1 MTEDLR
7 AVPLAV
13 FLTSFSL
20 LCYEILLTRIFSIIQ
35 WQNLSSVVISLA
47 LLGFGAS
54 GSFLTLFKSPIEK
67 DYPLYFLVFLYLFPV
82 TLCLGFVLYCKTPFN
97 PFEIGIN
104 PREWLYLLSYFAST
118 GIPFFFAATVIGM
131 ALSRYPVGST
141 YFFNL
146 AGSGAGALAIIL
158 LSFLLHP
165 YLILVVITGIALASA
180 IFFSLNFTK
189 GTCVVLLLGSL
200 LFTAV
205 FYFSFDWL
213 NLKRMS
219 PYKALSR
226 TLLLPH
232 ARIIAEKYSPL
243 GLVQAVEA
251 EGLHHSGDLSLISPY
266 QVPVQKALFF
276 DGDSMSAVVP
286 FRGSLE
292 EIRYL
297 DYIPSSLPHHLLLPE
312 ERGKALIIGVGGGEG
327 ILKAKLHGFRAIE
340 GVEINGNIIELMEN
354 ELADFSGRIYQ
365 DPRVKI
371 FQQEMR
377 GFLASSP
384 RRYDLIELSL
394 MDSYAAAASGVYA
407 LNESYLYTVQSM
419 AELFGHLSENGLLA
433 ITRWNVTPPRDNIKM
448 LHLLVTALK
457 KLGLKD
463 IPRHIFYIRS
473 MRASTIVVSRTPLSD
488 SQIRKGKAFAQRRL
502 FDLVHY
508 PGIKPEEANRHVQME
523 VPIYYQAAQNLLSDN
538 AGAFVRDFPFDIS
551 APTDNRPYYYNFFKW
566 RTLPL
571 LLQVG
576 PQRIPFTEWG
586 YFVLVICLGFAVV
599 ISFLLVILPLLFSKS
614 RARKGHLWVFLYFAL
629 IGLGFF
635 FIEMPFIQKF
645 ILFLHH
651 PTYSLSVIIS
661 SLLIFSGVGS
671 YFSDRIFRAKYR
683 IFLSALILI
692 GILSLYS
699 LFLNPILQGLSPQPD
714 WIKILLTV
722 ICLMP
727 LGFFMGI
734 PFPQGLSAVKEREA
748 SVLPWAWGINGFFS
762 VISVIL
768 ANILAIQRGF
778 PTVLL
783 LAAVCYFGAG
793 SLSFRLDRRG

>member
-20 LCYEILLTRIFSIIQ
+20 LCYEIVLTRIFSIIQ
-35 WQNLSSVVISLA
+35 WQSLSSVVISLA

-54 GSFLTLFKSPIEK
+54 GTFLTLFKSRIEK
-67 DYPLYFLVFLYLFPV
+67 DYPLYFLIFLYLFPV

-104 PREWLYLLSYFAST
+104 PWQWLYLLSYFGST
-118 GIPFFFAATVIGM
+118 GIPFFFGASIIGM
-131 ALSRYPVGST
+131 ALSRYPIGST

-180 IFFSLNFTK
+180 ILFSLNFTK
-189 GTCVVLLLGSL
+189 RTGFVLLLGSL
-200 LFTAV
+200 LFTTA

-213 NLKRMS
+213 DLKRMS

-226 TLLLPH
+226 ALLLPH
-232 ARIIAEKYSPL
+232 SRIIAEKYSPL
-243 GLVQAVEA
+243 GLIQAVEA
-251 EGLHHSGDLSLISPY
+251 EGLHYSGDLSLISPY

-286 FRGSLE
+286 FGGSLE

-297 DYIPSSLPHHLLLPE
+297 DYTPSSLPHHLLLPE

-327 ILKAKLHGFRAIE
+327 ILKAMLHGFRAIE
-340 GVEINGNIIELMEN
+340 GVEINGNVIELMEN

-365 DPRVKI
+365 NPRVKI
-371 FQQEMR
+371 FRQEMR

-384 RRYDLIELSL
+384 GRYDLIELSL
-394 MDSYAAAASGVYA
+394 MDSYAAAASGIYA
-407 LNESYLYTVQSM
+407 LNESYLYTVKSIQ
-419 AELFGHLSENGLLA
+419 ELFGHLHEEGLLA

-448 LHLLVTALK
+448 LNLCITALEG
-457 KLGLKD
+457 LGVKD
-463 IPRHIFYIRS
+463 IYRHIFYIRS
-473 MRASTIVVSRTPLSD
+473 MRASTIVISRSSLTD
-488 SQIRKGKAFAQRRL
+488 SQIMRGKAFAQTRL

-523 VPIYYQAAQNLLSDN
+523 VPIYYQAAQNLLSDK
-538 AGAFVRDFPFDIS
+538 ADAFVRNFPFDIS
-551 APTDNRPYYYNFFKW
+551 APTDDRPYYYNFFKW
-566 RTLPL
+566 GTLPL
-571 LLQVG
+571 LLQMG
-576 PQRIPFTEWG
+576 PQKIPFTEWG
-586 YFVLVICLGFAVV
+586 YFILVICLAFAVV
-599 ISFLLVILPLLFSKS
+599 ISFLLIVLPLLLSGS
-614 RARKGHLWVFLYFAL
+614 RARTGHLSVFLYFAL

-671 YFSDRIFRAKYR
+671 YYSDRIFAPRYR

-699 LFLNPILQGLSPQPD
+699 LFLNPILQRLSPQPD
-714 WIKILLTV
+714 WIKVLLTI
-722 ICLMP
+722 ICLVP
-727 LGFFMGI
+727 LGFFLGI
-734 PFPQGLSAVKEREA
+734 PFPQGLSRAKEQEA

-762 VISVIL
+762 VISVIA

-793 SLSFRLDRRG
+793 ILSFRLDRRE